1 MSGLIWAL
9 LAVVLLPYLA
19 RIPVARAMNQLGGYD
34 NHLPREQQAKL
45 QGLGARAN
53 AAHYNSFEA
62 LQLFLAAFAACVASG
77 NTDSTMQWLAWLYV
91 LCRVGFI
98 GCYLADWALARS
110 TVWMVGVIAVITMMI
125 RAGLSVVG

>member
-9 LAVVLLPYLA
+9 FAVVLLPYLA

-77 NTDSTMQWLAWLYV
+77 NTDSTMQLLAWLYV
-91 LCRVGFI
+91 ACRVGFI
-98 GCYLADWALARS
+98 LCYLADWVLARS
-110 TVWMVGVIAVITMMI
+110 TVWMIGVIAVMSMI
-125 RAGLSVVG
+125 VRAGLSLN

>member
-9 LAVVLLPYLA
+9 FAVVLLPYLA

-77 NTDSTMQWLAWLYV
+77 NTDNTMQLLAWLYV
-91 LCRVGFI
+91 ACRVGFI
-98 GCYLADWALARS
+98 LCYLADWALARS
-110 TVWMVGVIAVITMMI
+110 TVWMIGVIAVMSMI
-125 RAGLSVVG
+125 VRAGLSLN

>member
-1 MSGLIWAL
+1 MSSLIWAL

-77 NTDSTMQWLAWLYV
+77 NTDSTMQLLAWAYV
-91 LCRVGFI
+91 ACRVGFI
-98 GCYLADWALARS
+98 VFYLADWALARS
-110 TVWMVGVIAVITMMI
+110 TVWMFGVIAVMAMI
-125 RAGLSVVG
+125 VRAGLSVG

>member
-1 MSGLIWAL
+1 MNGLIWAL

-77 NTDSTMQWLAWLYV
+77 NTDNTMQLLAWLYV
-91 LCRVGFI
+91 ACRVGFI
-98 GCYLADWALARS
+98 VCYLADWALVRS
-110 TVWMVGVIAVITMMI
+110 TVWMIGVIAVMSMI
-125 RAGLSVVG
+125 VRAGLSVS

>member
-9 LAVVLLPYLA
+9 FAVVLLPYLA

-77 NTDSTMQWLAWLYV
+77 NTDSTMQLLAWLYV
-91 LCRVGFI
+91 ACRVGFI
-98 GCYLADWALARS
+98 LCYLADWALARS
-110 TVWMVGVIAVITMMI
+110 TVWMIGVIAVMSMI
-125 RAGLSVVG
+125 VRAGLSLS

>member
-9 LAVVLLPYLA
+9 FAVVLLPYLA

-98 GCYLADWALARS
+98 ACYLADWALARS
-110 TVWMVGVIAVITMMI
+110 TVWMIGVIAVITMII
-125 RAGLSVVG
+125 RAGLSVAG

>member
-77 NTDSTMQWLAWLYV
+77 NTDTTMQWLAWLYV

-98 GCYLADWALARS
+98 VCYLADWALARS
-110 TVWMVGVIAVITMMI
+110 TVWMVGVIAVMTMII
-125 RAGLSVVG
+125 RAGLSVAG

>member
-77 NTDSTMQWLAWLYV
+77 NTDSTMQLLAWLYV
-91 LCRVGFI
+91 ACRVGFI
-98 GCYLADWALARS
+98 VCYLADWALARS
-110 TVWMVGVIAVITMMI
+110 TVWMIGVIAVMSMI
-125 RAGLSVVG
+125 VRAGLSVS

>member
-9 LAVVLLPYLA
+9 FAVVLLPYLA

-77 NTDSTMQWLAWLYV
+77 NTDSTMQLLAWLYV
-91 LCRVGFI
+91 ACRVGFI
-98 GCYLADWALARS
+98 LCYLADWAQARS
-110 TVWMVGVIAVITMMI
+110 TVWMIGVIAVMSMI
-125 RAGLSVVG
+125 VRAGLSLS

>member
-77 NTDSTMQWLAWLYV
+77 NTDSSMQLLAWLYV
-91 LCRVGFI
+91 ACRVGFI
-98 GCYLADWALARS
+98 VCYLADWALARS
-110 TVWMVGVIAVITMMI
+110 TVWMIGVIAVMSMI
-125 RAGLSVVG
+125 VRAGLSVS

>member
-77 NTDSTMQWLAWLYV
+77 NTDNTMQLLAWLYV
-91 LCRVGFI
+91 ACRVGFI
-98 GCYLADWALARS
+98 VCYLADWALTRS
-110 TVWMVGVIAVITMMI
+110 TVWMIGVIAVLSMI
-125 RAGLSVVG
+125 VRAGLSVS